1 MLVLDIIIV
10 ALVVWFYKQLLAI
23 SFDETFATV
32 RNVPV
37 NGIYLVLMGIIAL
50 MVVMMMQVVGLILVV
65 ALLTMP
71 IAISGQFVRDLKKMM
86 VLASLFSMLFTTA
99 GLWLSY
105 SLNFTSGAT
114 IILVAAV
121 AYALSLGVNPILQ
134 KFAT

>member
-1 MLVLDIIIV
+1 MLVLDIIMV

-23 SFDETFATV
+23 SFDETFAAV

-105 SLNFTSGAT
+105 TLNLTSGAT
-114 IILVAAV
+114 IILVAAI

>member
-23 SFDETFATV
+23 SFDETFAAV

-105 SLNFTSGAT
+105 TLNLTSGAT
-114 IILVAAV
+114 IILVAAI
-121 AYALSLGVNPILQ
+121 AYALSLG
-134 KFAT
+134 

>member
-1 MLVLDIIIV
+1 MLVLDIIMV

-23 SFDETFATV
+23 SFDETFAAV

-105 SLNFTSGAT
+105 SLNLTSGAT
-114 IILVAAV
+114 IILVAAI
-121 AYALSLGVNPILQ
+121 AYALSLG
-134 KFAT
+134 

>member
-23 SFDETFATV
+23 SFDETFAAV

-37 NGIYLVLMGIIAL
+37 NGIYLMLMGIIAL

-105 SLNFTSGAT
+105 TLNLTSGAT
-114 IILVAAV
+114 IILVAAI

>member
-1 MLVLDIIIV
+1 MLVLGIIMV

-23 SFDETFATV
+23 SFDETFAAV

-105 SLNFTSGAT
+105 TLNFTSGAT
-114 IILVAAV
+114 IILVAAI

>member
-1 MLVLDIIIV
+1 MLVLGIIMV

-23 SFDETFATV
+23 SFDETFAAV

-114 IILVAAV
+114 IILVAAI

>member
-23 SFDETFATV
+23 SFDETFAAV

-105 SLNFTSGAT
+105 TLNFTSGAT

>member
-23 SFDETFATV
+23 SFDETFAAV

-105 SLNFTSGAT
+105 TLNLTSGAT
-114 IILVAAV
+114 IILVAAI

>member
-1 MLVLDIIIV
+1 MLVLGIIMV

-23 SFDETFATV
+23 SFDETFAAV

-105 SLNFTSGAT
+105 TLNLTSGAT
-114 IILVAAV
+114 IILVAAI
-121 AYALSLGVNPILQ
+121 AYALSLG
-134 KFAT
+134 